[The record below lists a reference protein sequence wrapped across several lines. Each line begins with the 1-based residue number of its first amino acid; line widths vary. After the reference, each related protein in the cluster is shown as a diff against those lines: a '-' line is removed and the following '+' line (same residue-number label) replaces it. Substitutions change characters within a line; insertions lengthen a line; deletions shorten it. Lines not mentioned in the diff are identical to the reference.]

1 MPADEAGTTT
11 SAGRRRPDRACQPL
25 GSVLGPGDS
34 RAAAER
40 GGAKTWVVR
49 AFLPEARAAW
59 VVDLTRGEPGEP
71 VPMERIHPDGFF
83 VGRLRRP
90 DPGRSR
96 TGSGSRTTRGIP
108 GISSTPISFGP
119 VLTDFDLHLLG
130 EGTHYRNYERLGAHI
145 RTHRGFRGVHFAVW
159 APNAQR
165 VSVIGNFNHWDGRR
179 HPMGNRGATGI
190 WEIFIP
196 DLCQG
201 EVYKYEVKSR
211 HDGYLV
217 QKSDPYGFAA
227 ELRPKTASVVWD
239 VTKFAWHDQ
248 DWIADASRA
257 AGPRPADRRLR
268 GPPRLVEAKAAS
280 TASAFLNYRELAD
293 QLVAHLDH
301 THFTHVELMPI
312 TEHPFDG
319 SWGYQPVGYFA
330 PTSRFGTPDDFAY
343 FVDTLHRHGFG
354 VILDWVPAHFPND
367 SHGLGYFDGT
377 HLYEHS
383 DPRLGEHRDWGTK
396 IFNYGRP
403 EVRNFLFGNA
413 LFWLDRYHL
422 DGLRVDAV
430 ASMLYLDYSRKP
442 GEWVPNIFGGN
453 ENLEAIDFLKRLNE
467 LCHHEHPGVLTI
479 AEESTSWSGVSRPT
493 YLGGLGFSLKWNM
506 GWMNDTLRYLSKD
519 PVYRKYEHGSL
530 TFSMIYA
537 FTENF
542 ILPLSHDE
550 VVHGKGS
557 LLDKMP
563 GDLWQKFANLR
574 LLYGYM
580 YGHPGKKLLFMGSEI
595 AQWREWNHD
604 ESLDWHLLQWRD
616 HQGILRLVCD
626 LNALYRVAAGLA
638 PGRLRL
644 AGLRVARAARL
655 GEQRDRLPAPGQ
667 EPGRRRRRGLQ
678 LHAGRP
684 RELPDRRARRRILP
698 RDPQH
703 RLRDLRRLER
713 RQPRRRLGQSR
724 SSTPAGR
731 STSRS
736 ASRRWA
742 SCSSRRRRSRDRGPR
757 RRPEHCASPVASA
770 FITSSPASSGRLG
783 RNARLGFLSGRPAGG
798 PRRILRRARGSTCGI
813 SSSIATF
820 QVTCP
825 IATTAVFL
833 RGSSLTTRPGRS

>member
-1 MPADEAGTTT
+1 MPVLTTPVSTT
-11 SAGRRRPDRACQPL
+11 SPSEIDLIVHGNHWDPFA
-25 GSVLGPGDS
+25 VLGLHELPPDP
-34 RAAAER
+34 AAPNA
-40 GGAKTWVVR
+40 WVVR
-49 AFLPEARAAW
+49 AFLPEAESAW
-59 VVDLTRGEPGEP
+59 VVDLTQGEPGQRT
-71 VPMERIHPDGFF
+71 PMERIHPDGFF
-83 VGRLRRP
+83 VCRFAARKSRFPYRLQVENGEGHSWDFV
-90 DPGRSR
+90 DPY
-96 TGSGSRTTRGIP
+96 
-108 GISSTPISFGP
+108 SFGP

-130 EGTHYRNYERLGAHI
+130 EGTHYRNYERLGAHL
-145 RTHRGFRGVHFAVW
+145 RTHEGFRGVHFAIW
-159 APNAQR
+159 APNAAR

-179 HPMGNRGATGI
+179 HPLGNRGATGI

-201 EVYKYEVKSR
+201 EVYKYEIKSR

-217 QKSDPYGFAA
+217 LKADPYGFAA
-227 ELRPKTASVVWD
+227 ELRPSTASVVWD
-239 VTKFAWHDQ
+239 VTQFSWNDHEWLATRVERHGLDKP
-248 DWIADASRA
+248 IAVYEVHLGSWK
-257 AGPRPADRRLR
+257 R
-268 GPPRLVEAKAAS
+268 GGDHENP
-280 TASAFLNYRELAD
+280 FLNYRELAE

-301 THFTHVELMPI
+301 THFTHIELMPI
-312 TEHPFDG
+312 TEYPFDG

-343 FVDTLHRHGFG
+343 FVDTLHRHGYG

-442 GEWVPNIFGGN
+442 GEWVPNIHGGN
-453 ENLEAIDFLKRLNE
+453 ENLAAIDFIKRLNE
-467 LCHHEHPGVLTI
+467 VCHAEHPGVLTS

-506 GWMNDTLRYLSKD
+506 GWMNDTLRYLAKD
-519 PVYRKYEHGSL
+519 PVYRKYEHGAL

-537 FTENF
+537 FSENF

-604 ESLDWHLLQWRD
+604 ESLDWHLLEWRD
-616 HQGILRLVCD
+616 HQGILCLVCD
-626 LNALYRVAAGLA
+626 LNALYQSQPALHQVDFEWQGYEWLELHDWENSVVAFLRRAKNPEDAIVVVCNFTPVVRENYRIGVPTGGYYREIFNSDSEIYGGSNAGNQGGA
-638 PGRLRL
+638 WGVP
-644 AGLRVARAARL
+644 
-655 GEQRDRLPAPGQ
+655 EQ
-667 EPGRRRRRGLQ
+667 
-678 LHAGRP
+678 HAGRP
-684 RELPDRRARRRILP
+684 FHLSIRVPP
-698 RDPQH
+698 
-703 RLRDLRRLER
+703 
-713 RQPRRRLGQSR
+713 LG
-724 SSTPAGR
+724 
-731 STSRS
+731 
-736 ASRRWA
+736 
-742 SCSSRRRRSRDRGPR
+742 
-757 RRPEHCASPVASA
+757 V
-770 FITSSPASSGRLG
+770 L
-783 RNARLGFLSGRPAGG
+783 FLKAPSVG
-798 PRRILRRARGSTCGI
+798 
-813 SSSIATF
+813 
-820 QVTCP
+820 
-825 IATTAVFL
+825 
-833 RGSSLTTRPGRS
+833 